1 VLWCLARVMVNV
13 VIKRSGE
20 KVLYDRSKIVRAILS
35 ALRETKEVE
44 NPESVAEELALRVER
59 ELEERFRESIPTVED
74 IQDIVEHT
82 LWDAG
87 YRKTARAYIVYRE
100 ERKKIREIK
109 QMYGVRD
116 DLKLSVNAIKVLESR
131 YLLKDEMGN
140 VVETPRQMFWR
151 VAKYIALVDIFYHE
165 EVYDVTGRQ
174 KLREATAVYQPSRAD
189 LTYWDMVMLKRTYS
203 IMSREGHMRVSFDE
217 VLRLLDDRWDE
228 IEEVAREFYD
238 MMVNRLFLPNSP
250 TLMNASTK
258 LGQLSACFVLPIEDD
273 LEAIFDAVKYA
284 ALIHKSGGGTGFSFS
299 RLRPK
304 GDIVGSTKGVASGP
318 LSFMRIFDVA
328 TDVIKQGGKRRG
340 ANMGILRVDHPDI
353 MEFITSKD
361 SENRVLSNFNI
372 SVAVTDRFME
382 AVMNDDEYELINPR
396 NGEVVAR
403 EKARRVWDT
412 IIAQAWKTGDPGVI
426 FIDEINRHNPT
437 PHLGEIESTNPC
449 GEQPLLPYE
458 SCNLGSINLSR
469 FVVNG
474 EVDWDSL
481 RRVVHRAVH
490 FLDNVI
496 DANNFPLPQIE
507 RMTRM
512 NRKIGLGVMG
522 WAEMLI
528 KLGIPYDSEEALE
541 LAERVMKFIN
551 DESHRASQKLAEK
564 RGVFPAWEGSVWH
577 SMGVKMRNA
586 TTTTIAPTG
595 TISIIAGTS
604 SSIEPLFA
612 VAFIRRVLDG
622 QELLEI
628 NPLFEE
634 VAKREGFYSEKLMWE
649 VAKTGNLAHVD
660 GVPEHV
666 KALFKTAHEIA
677 PEWHIAMQAAFQKH
691 TDNAVSKTVNLVST
705 ATPGDIEKVYLLAWK
720 YGCKGVTVYR
730 DKSKVEQVIHTGM
743 SEEKIKEILEKK
755 EREEKQVT
763 IDLYLKLDATF
774 DEACPSGVCDK

>member
-1 VLWCLARVMVNV
+1 MLWCLARVMVNV

>member
-1 VLWCLARVMVNV
+1 M
-13 VIKRSGE
+13 
-20 KVLYDRSKIVRAILS
+20 
-35 ALRETKEVE
+35 
-44 NPESVAEELALRVER
+44 
-59 ELEERFRESIPTVED
+59 
-74 IQDIVEHT
+74 
-82 LWDAG
+82 
-87 YRKTARAYIVYRE
+87 
-100 ERKKIREIK
+100 
-109 QMYGVRD
+109 
-116 DLKLSVNAIKVLESR
+116 
-131 YLLKDEMGN
+131 
-140 VVETPRQMFWR
+140 
-151 VAKYIALVDIFYHE
+151 
-165 EVYDVTGRQ
+165 
-174 KLREATAVYQPSRAD
+174 
-189 LTYWDMVMLKRTYS
+189 
-203 IMSREGHMRVSFDE
+203 
-217 VLRLLDDRWDE
+217 
-228 IEEVAREFYD
+228 
-238 MMVNRLFLPNSP
+238 
-250 TLMNASTK
+250 
-258 LGQLSACFVLPIEDD
+258 
-273 LEAIFDAVKYA
+273 
-284 ALIHKSGGGTGFSFS
+284 
-299 RLRPK
+299 
-304 GDIVGSTKGVASGP
+304 
-318 LSFMRIFDVA
+318 
-328 TDVIKQGGKRRG
+328 
-340 ANMGILRVDHPDI
+340 
-353 MEFITSKD
+353 
-361 SENRVLSNFNI
+361 
-372 SVAVTDRFME
+372 
-382 AVMNDDEYELINPR
+382 
-396 NGEVVAR
+396 
-403 EKARRVWDT
+403 
-412 IIAQAWKTGDPGVI
+412 
-426 FIDEINRHNPT
+426 
-437 PHLGEIESTNPC
+437 
-449 GEQPLLPYE
+449 
-458 SCNLGSINLSR
+458 
-469 FVVNG
+469 
-474 EVDWDSL
+474 
-481 RRVVHRAVH
+481 H

-564 RGVFPAWEGSVWH
+564 RGTFPAWEGSVWH

-649 VAKTGNLAHVD
+649 VARTGNLAHVD
-660 GVPEHV
+660 GVPDHV

-691 TDNAVSKTVNLVST
+691 TDNAVSKTVNLVSS